1 MGKSRRIHNRRVQKK
16 HTRKHGHTR
25 RKNKVKKKYSRKQR
39 GGVATAAVIPFI
51 EVGGALVLTAVASF
65 LFGRSIRGVRFN
77 RNTEYTTADLED
89 NLGEETNLG
98 QETLEELI
106 HSLSRVGENN
116 NASDSLNVVFASI
129 SSISN
134 LLAKGI
140 NSVNHAL
147 EELNQSDPINQEEI
161 DRITNYQDDIL
172 ELIDITS
179 SATTAA
185 EAAKEAEEQAQTII
199 PKAIQTAK
207 NMEISNLQGRISSM
221 EEEQQKK
228 MGEAIVNA
236 SECRDHLEHLLESVN
251 KIIIHHP
258 VQSDDLKEDEIW
270 SSDVTAEIIYKTNK
284 AIESITE
291 AIESLGNSRYKGNS
305 RIVIL

>member
-16 HTRKHGHTR
+16 HTRKHEHTR

-39 GGVATAAVIPFI
+39 GGVATAAVLPFI

-65 LFGRSIRGVRFN
+65 LFGRSIRGVGVN

-116 NASDSLNVVFASI
+116 NASDSLNVVFAFI

-185 EAAKEAEEQAQTII
+185 EAAEKALARAQTEI
-199 PKAIQTAK
+199 PKTIQK
-207 NMEISNLQGRISSM
+207 VKELHISNLQGRISYM
-221 EEEQQKK
+221 EKQQQIE
-228 MGEAIVNA
+228 MDEAIKNA
-236 SECRDHLEHLLESVN
+236 LECQAHLKHLLETVN
-251 KIIIHHP
+251 EITISDP
-258 VQSDDLKEDEIW
+258 FQSDDLKEDEIW